1 MPSSPASPTPQEHTN
16 LMNYHDIADKVYA
29 LASSPED
36 PLASL
41 ILESLNVIDDA
52 LGAFG
57 YAHFH
62 LTHLYQFLSFGVY
75 SGTERDANAV
85 SRILGQNIFL

>member
-1 MPSSPASPTPQEHTN
+1 MPSSTASPTSQEHTN

-29 LASSPED
+29 LANSPED

-41 ILESLNVIDDA
+41 VLESLNVIDDA

-62 LTHLYQFLSFGVY
+62 LTQLYQSLPSGVNKRY
-75 SGTERDANAV
+75 FAGY
-85 SRILGQNIFL
+85 